1 MSATSEQSAPMG
13 MEDYGELL
21 VLETSVLRTL
31 CLTVNATGS
40 ELKYKIIDTLSE
52 DDFYFP
58 INKALFASIIEMHR
72 RGDYVVYTNL
82 EEDLRNKS
90 VDVPEDLFVE
100 DFFHGELPELEEL
113 NRCIDRL
120 KDRSRGAPG
129 TRDKIAVGE
138 NRTST
143 SSPEAAA
150 PAESKPASKSVRDSS
165 GKTIAG
171 VSSANSTSNVTQV
184 RSKTEIRKIAGKT
197 DPPVKPAAK
206 AVPKMPKTPVLS
218 SEGDDWAAYLDDLAA
233 QQGKSF
239 ETGFVG
245 IDEELGGL
253 SAGLMVVLDED
264 NARCTGFLK
273 QLTDQVAIKTKV
285 PCLFVSFGTSKSL
298 LRIMT
303 LARLSGVPAKDIER
317 GRLKKDSQDWQAVE
331 QNGRKA
337 ASWLKRVFVIEG
349 ASNANFDLL
358 RELGRQLVGSSEDST
373 GVIVIDR
380 LERLNPEASAR
391 VKAAELKSLS
401 DALGILVVT
410 ATNDPNMLSAADV
423 DFAAELDES
432 GGEGTTLRIN
442 RVGGPSTTLRLMY
455 RPTIH
460 KFVEQ

>member
-13 MEDYGELL
+13 MDDYGDLL

-82 EEDLRNKS
+82 EEDFRNKS
-90 VDVPEDLFVE
+90 VDVPENLFVE
-100 DFFHGELPELEEL
+100 DFFRGELPELEEL
-113 NRCIDRL
+113 NKWINRL
-120 KDRSRGAPG
+120 KERSRGAPG
-129 TRDKIAVGE
+129 TRDTNTTDKK
-138 NRTST
+138 RTPS
-143 SSPEAAA
+143 SSPDVAA
-150 PAESKPASKSVRDSS
+150 PAERKPGSKNVSQSS
-165 GKTIAG
+165 STTIAG
-171 VSSANSTSNVTQV
+171 IPSSITNSNVTQV
-184 RSKTEIRKIAGKT
+184 RSKTEVRKVAGKT
-197 DPPVKPAAK
+197 GPPVNQPVKVAPKKPK
-206 AVPKMPKTPVLS
+206 APVLS
-218 SEGDDWAAYLDDLAA
+218 SEGDDWANYLDDLAA

-245 IDEELGGL
+245 IDEEMGGL
-253 SAGLMVVLDED
+253 SAGLMVVLDVNNE
-264 NARCTGFLK
+264 RCTGFLK
-273 QLTDQVAIKTKV
+273 QLTDQIAIKTKV
-285 PCLFVSFGTSKSL
+285 PCLFVSFGTSKAL

-349 ASNANFDLL
+349 ASMTNFDSLQ
-358 RELGRQLVGSSEDST
+358 ELGRQLVGSSEDST
-373 GVIVIDR
+373 GVIVIDH
-380 LERLNPEASAR
+380 LERLNPEDSPR
-391 VKAAELKSLS
+391 VKASELKSLS
-401 DALGILVVT
+401 DALDILVVT

-432 GGEGTTLRIN
+432 SGEGTTLRIN
-442 RVGGPSTTLRLMY
+442 RVGEPSTTVRLMY
-455 RPTIH
+455 RLTIH